1 MGKTYVSQYDSQR
14 SHPLI
19 DLGVKLDLCV
29 LFVQTAMKCQDCKF
43 VWAGHITSKIYIS
56 EDLYHEIQWDI
67 FRNKDVEGLYRT
79 KQTKVFEES
88 QAKLRRKWNAL
99 KMEERKKEEAFH
111 FVKNKAKAI

>member
-1 MGKTYVSQYDSQR
+1 
-14 SHPLI
+14 
-19 DLGVKLDLCV
+19 
-29 LFVQTAMKCQDCKF
+29 MKCQDWKF
-43 VWAGHITSKIYIS
+43 VWAGHITKKIYIS

-99 KMEERKKEEAFH
+99 KMEERKKEEAAH
-111 FVKNKAKAI
+111 